1 MNSRGQDHEAAEAP
15 GLYVHVPFCA
25 RRCPYCDFYAVSA
38 LELLPRYVDGL
49 AAEARLAAPAWPAPF
64 ETLYIGG
71 GSPSIL
77 SREGLTGLLAALAP
91 LDLSRLKEITL
102 EANPE
107 DVGPEQADLWAETG
121 VTRLSLGVQSLDD
134 RWLGEVLG
142 RNHNPDQTLAAAAL
156 LKDRPFTL
164 NFDLIYG
171 LPLQAPAD
179 WGRDLTRTLELAPD
193 HISTYSLTAAPGTA
207 LARSM
212 EAGLLP
218 PLPPPDQA
226 AELFLLSGQV
236 LAAAGFKRYE
246 VSNFAR
252 PGFESRHNLKYWRR
266 TPYLGLGPAAHSF
279 DGRRRWANVS
289 SVRRWASALSSGVRP
304 LAFEEIPDEKAIR
317 LEQVMLGLRLA
328 EGLPEEA
335 LAAASRVDEFIASGH
350 LTREAGRLRPTEKG
364 FLVADR
370 LAVELTE

>member
-1 MNSRGQDHEAAEAP
+1 MNGQWPTEAP

-38 LELLPRYVDGL
+38 LELLPRYVEGL
-49 AAEARLAAPAWPAPF
+49 AAEARLAAPSWTAPF

-71 GSPSIL
+71 GSPSL
-77 SREGLTGLLAALAP
+77 LNRNGLTGLLAALAP
-91 LDLSRLKEITL
+91 LDISKLKEVTL

-107 DVGPEQADLWAETG
+107 DVSQEQADLWAEAG
-121 VTRLSLGVQSLDD
+121 VTRISLGVQSLDE

-142 RNHNPDQTLAAAAL
+142 RGHTPDQTLAAAAL
-156 LKDRPFTL
+156 LKERPFTL
-164 NFDLIYG
+164 SLDLIYG
-171 LPLQAPAD
+171 LPVQAPVD
-179 WGRDLTRTLELAPD
+179 WGRDLTRALDLAPD
-193 HISTYSLTAAPGTA
+193 HFSTYSLTAEPGTP

-212 EAGLLP
+212 ASGLLP
-218 PLPPPDQA
+218 PLPPPDKV

-236 LAAAGFKRYE
+236 LADAGFKRYE

-252 PGFESRHNLKYWRR
+252 PGRESRHNLKYWRR
-266 TPYLGLGPAAHSF
+266 STYLGLGPAAHSF

-289 SVRRWASALSSGVRP
+289 SVRRWASALASGARP
-304 LAFEEIPDEKAIR
+304 LAFEETPDEKAAR

-328 EGLPEEA
+328 EGLPAEA
-335 LAAASRVDEFIASGH
+335 LAASPRLDEFIASGH
-350 LTREAGRLRPTEKG
+350 LERLAGRIHPTEKG